1 MTSERVLPRGGE
13 ASLAFPKRA
22 AERVIQAAL
31 DEDVGGGD
39 ITTQAT
45 VPADTVVTAW
55 LVAKQPLRL
64 AGLPA
69 FPLVLDALGATNLH
83 WQFFHQD
90 GDDVARDT
98 EVLRVTGNAWA
109 LLTCERTALNLVQR
123 LSGIATLTQ
132 RWVAHLAGTS
142 TRLVDTR
149 KTTPGL
155 RLLEKYAVR
164 VGGGANHRTGLYD
177 GVLLKE
183 NHLRAAGGLLRAMDR
198 VRAAAPHTLRV
209 EVEVTNLDE
218 LQQALEAG
226 VDAVLLD
233 NMTDAQLRQ
242 AVEVTAGR
250 ALLEASGNM
259 TEERLAAVAATGVD
273 LISAGAITHSAPA
286 VDLSLL
292 LEP

>member
-1 MTSERVLPRGGE
+1 MTSERVLSQGGR
-13 ASLAFPKRA
+13 ASLGFPRRA

-69 FPLVLDALGATNLH
+69 FPLVLGALGATNLH
-83 WQFFHQD
+83 WQLFHQD
-90 GDDVARDT
+90 GDDVARNT

-164 VGGGANHRTGLYD
+164 VGGGSNHRTGLYD

-183 NHLRAAGGLLRAMDR
+183 NHLRAAGGLTRAVAR
-198 VRAAAPHTLRV
+198 ARAAAPHTLRV

-218 LQQALEAG
+218 LQEALQAGA
-226 VDAVLLD
+226 DAVLLD

-292 LEP
+292 FEP